1 MTPEPKPW
9 EIPFTPEE
17 RAALVRH
24 CMFWPETTEHL
35 ERLRFEATLKQAEER
50 IAKHHA
56 EVRNAKCEAASAKA
70 IAETGI
76 ERIEDTNDELVGV
89 AESLALEAARLRT
102 EREKLVGWSNRAQHR
117 CATEAC
123 THKQPCPCGWC
134 QLVQEYEELF
144 PALLA

>member
-1 MTPEPKPW
+1 ME
-9 EIPFTPEE
+9 
-17 RAALVRH
+17 L
-24 CMFWPETTEHL
+24 
-35 ERLRFEATLKQAEER
+35 Q

-56 EVRNAKCEAASAKA
+56 EVRNAECEAASAKA
-70 IAETGI
+70 VAETGI
-76 ERIEDTNDELVGV
+76 ERIEDANDELVGV
-89 AESLALEAARLRT
+89 AESLALEVARLRT
-102 EREKLVGWSNRAQHR
+102 EREKLIEWSNRAQHR